1 MKTYDLIVVGGGIS
15 GVAAATAAAREG
27 MSVLLIEQSGALGGA
42 MSNSLVYPFMSYT
55 VRVNG
60 ERHEIS
66 AGIFAEMKQ
75 RHADYVDASWETFK
89 LVFDDMLS
97 EAGVTISGTHSPL
110 DDLRPTKLAD
120 TIAYH
125 KAVGNPYY
133 IIPGADLSTL
143 AKIEDF
149 ANVVNNARPILAAEG
164 IRLGYHNH
172 SREFEIMP
180 WGSTIHSELERR
192 TDIDFEIDTYWAWN
206 AGVDPIAVL
215 ERLGSR
221 VKVIHVKDGFAG
233 GKGKALGEGDA
244 PVKAVVEYAKAKGI
258 TMVVESETLDPTGI
272 LEVGRCID
280 YLKSID

>member
-1 MKTYDLIVVGGGIS
+1 MNTKYGLQLYSVRDITKEDLGSAIKQ
-15 GVAAATAAAREG
+15 VA
-27 MSVLLIEQSGALGGA
+27 SLGYSFVEFAGFFG
-42 MSNSLVYPFMSYT
+42 NS
-55 VRVNG
+55 
-60 ERHEIS
+60 
-66 AGIFAEMKQ
+66 AEDVK
-75 RHADYVDASWETFK
+75 A
-89 LVFDDMLS
+89 MLS

-206 AGVDPIAVL
+206 AGVDPIAIL
-215 ERLGSR
+215 ERLGGR